1 MQINLENYSFFIKPK
16 FIDMRKGARTLAYI
30 VQDEM
35 GLKPFEKSVF
45 VFCGKTKRIIKAIVW
60 DENGWI
66 EIIKRLESPGTFRWP
81 ESEHEALSVSADEL
95 LATLKGHDIWRRLP
109 VLNPRL
115 VG

>member
-1 MQINLENYSFFIKPK
+1 MQINLESYSFYIKPN
-16 FIDMRKGARTLAYI
+16 FTDMRKSARTLAYI

-45 VFCGKTKRIIKAIVW
+45 VFCGKTKRLIKAIVW

-109 VLNPRL
+109 VLNPHL

>member
-81 ESEHEALSVSADEL
+81 ESEQEACQSVPMNYWQPSRVMISGEDCLS
-95 LATLKGHDIWRRLP
+95 
-109 VLNPRL
+109 
-115 VG
+115 

>member
-1 MQINLENYSFFIKPK
+1 
-16 FIDMRKGARTLAYI
+16 
-30 VQDEM
+30 M
-35 GLKPFEKSVF
+35 GLKPFDKSVF
-45 VFCGKTKRIIKAIVW
+45 VFCGKSKRIIKAIVW

-81 ESEHEALSVSADEL
+81 ESEQEALSVSADEL
-95 LATLKGHDIWRRLP
+95 LATLKGHDIWRRFP

>member
-1 MQINLENYSFFIKPK
+1 MHKN
-16 FIDMRKGARTLAYI
+16 ARTLTYI

-35 GLKPFEKSVF
+35 SLKPFEKSMF
-45 VFCGKTKRIIKAIVW
+45 VFYGKSKKIIKAIIW

-81 ESEHEALSVSADEL
+81 ESEQEALSVSADEL

-109 VLNPRL
+109 VLNPCL

>member
-1 MQINLENYSFFIKPK
+1 MQINLESYSFYIKPN
-16 FIDMRKGARTLAYI
+16 FTDMRKSARTLAYI

-35 GLKPFEKSVF
+35 GGLKPFEKSVF
-45 VFCGKTKRIIKAIVW
+45 VFCGKTKRLIKAIVW

-81 ESEHEALSVSADEL
+81 ESEQEALSVSADEL

-109 VLNPRL
+109 V
-115 VG
+115 

>member
-1 MQINLENYSFFIKPK
+1 MQINLESYSFYIKPN
-16 FIDMRKGARTLAYI
+16 FTDMRKSARTLAYI

-81 ESEHEALSVSADEL
+81 ESEQEALSVSGYFGPTEPPF
-95 LATLKGHDIWRRLP
+95 RE
-109 VLNPRL
+109 N
-115 VG
+115 

>member
-1 MQINLENYSFFIKPK
+1 MQINLESYSFYIKPN
-16 FIDMRKGARTLAYI
+16 FTDMRKSARTLAYI

-45 VFCGKTKRIIKAIVW
+45 VFCGKTKRLIKAIVW

-81 ESEHEALSVSADEL
+81 ESEQEALSVSADEL

-109 VLNPRL
+109 VLNPCL

>member
-1 MQINLENYSFFIKPK
+1 MQINLESYSFYIKPN
-16 FIDMRKGARTLAYI
+16 FTDMRKSARTLAYI

-45 VFCGKTKRIIKAIVW
+45 VFCGKTKRLIKAIVW

-81 ESEHEALSVSADEL
+81 ESEQEALSVSADEL
-95 LATLKGHDIWRRLP
+95 LATLKGHDIWRRFP

>member
-1 MQINLENYSFFIKPK
+1 MQINLESYSFYIKPN
-16 FIDMRKGARTLAYI
+16 FTDMRKSARTLAYI

-45 VFCGKTKRIIKAIVW
+45 VFCGKTKRLIKAIVW

-81 ESEHEALSVSADEL
+81 ESEQEALSVSADEL

-109 VLNPRL
+109 VLNPHL